1 MGRFEVFSDGQS
13 IGWSDLEWGDPP
25 MGVAF
30 GLFVA
35 GPGYPCIQGQVRA
48 LAQEDQA
55 SLKLTVQD
63 AGARQ
68 IRAAGVCLY
77 DYSDDAGA
85 DAMEVH
91 VLGIECPAYD
101 ELFPEHVQAYER
113 QFSAGHPQQGVET

>member
-1 MGRFEVFSDGQS
+1 MGRFEVLSDGQF

-35 GPGYPCIQGQVRA
+35 GPGYSRIQHQVRA
-48 LAQEDQA
+48 LAQDDQA
-55 SLKLTVQD
+55 SLKLTVQG
-63 AGARQ
+63 AEARQ

-77 DYSDDAGA
+77 DYSADAGA
-85 DAMEVH
+85 EAMELH
-91 VLGIECPAYD
+91 VLGIEYPAYD

-113 QFSAGHPQQGVET
+113 QFRADHR